1 MNRGQTRAHRL
12 DRREFLRRSGAVAGS
27 VVLLQI
33 AIPLGACASASSSSD
48 APPATVASNAFLRL
62 HADNSISF
70 LSPAAEIG
78 QGTSSTLAMIA
89 CDELGADWSK
99 TRSEEH
105 TSELQSLMRISYA
118 VFCLKKK
125 IHTQKKHPQHKNK
138 AS

>member
-48 APPATVASNAFLRL
+48 APPATLASNPFLRL

-78 QGTSSTLAMIA
+78 QRKSSPMAMNA
-89 CDELGADWSK
+89 RDALGADRHQNRVLWARDLPES
-99 TRSEEH
+99 RNI
-105 TSELQSLMRISYA
+105 LLGPPR
-118 VFCLKKK
+118 
-125 IHTQKKHPQHKNK
+125 QKE
-138 AS
+138 